1 MCHHSLTKEKYT
13 LSGFEDPSGLE
24 FQTPNSLSSNE
35 WYLGNRRLD
44 IHMEIRYCFFLFQN
58 LLYPSEPSHYRLIS
72 YTSYACKTMVF
83 MSNARLN
90 CFLIEIT
97 FSHYTAMDFDVV
109 VNILII
115 LFILKRLCNNVF
127 TKNKHGV
134 FFCFDLQQTNDTIW
148 KCNIFKG
155 SILCHTLL
163 S

>member
-1 MCHHSLTKEKYT
+1 MYHHSLTKEKYT
-13 LSGFEDPSGLE
+13 LSVFEDPSGLE

-44 IHMEIRYCFFLFQN
+44 IHIEIRYCFFLFQN
-58 LLYPSEPSHYRLIS
+58 LVDPSEPSHYRLIFS
-72 YTSYACKTMVF
+72 YVCKTIVF
-83 MSNARLN
+83 MIIARLN
-90 CFLIEIT
+90 FFLIEIT
-97 FSHYTAMDFDVV
+97 FSHNTAMDFDVV
-109 VNILII
+109 VTFLII

-134 FFCFDLQQTNDTIW
+134 FICFDLQQTNDTIW